1 MTMTK
6 AQVRKLEALAQK
18 QAMAAVRRLHQEAK
32 VDLQTAAL
40 ALAMAA
46 ERSMSSPAHQA
57 HG

>member
-18 QAMAAVRRLHQEAK
+18 QALAAVRRLQQAAK
-32 VDLQTAAL
+32 VDQQTAAL
-40 ALAMAA
+40 ALAWAA
-46 ERSMSSPAHQA
+46 ERSVSSAAGEA